1 MEILYRVHNGLY
13 VNLTNRCSSACTFCL
28 RQTMDRV
35 GESGSLWLEQEPT
48 AEEVM
53 AEFRKWD
60 LGQFSEIVFC
70 GFGEPTCALPVLLE
84 VAAWLKTVTK
94 LPLRLNTNGQGDLI
108 NRRDISGELATVLD
122 TVSISLNHPD
132 PAAYQALVRSRF
144 GDTAYPA
151 MLATARSI
159 LEHQRSLEADSDLMS
174 IKELLGH
181 ESVGTTEIY
190 THLVFEDLKKA
201 YKKAHPRD

>member
-1 MEILYRVHNGLY
+1 MEILYQVHNGLY

-35 GESGSLWLEQEPT
+35 GQSGSLWLDHEPT
-48 AEEVM
+48 AQEVM
-53 AEFRKWD
+53 AEFQKWD
-60 LGQFSEIVFC
+60 LSRFSEIVFC

-151 MLATARSI
+151 MLTFARHCVEWGLRVVMTTVDTTIS
-159 LEHQRSLEADSDLMS
+159 HQEEARCR
-174 IKELLGH
+174 
-181 ESVGTTEIY
+181 EICRRIGAEY
-190 THLVFEDLKKA
+190 RIRPWEE
-201 YKKAHPRD
+201 